1 MGCIYKDTKSKYE
14 ICVCIYAYIFIDL
27 FRFMFTFITFSIY
40 YKIQLHSKHSDLI
53 DKGPF
58 FRLIQQT
65 AKANIV
71 KHRFSAP
78 SLVRTLFY
86 TVYLLHQTSE

>member
-1 MGCIYKDTKSKYE
+1 MGCIYEDTKSKYK
-14 ICVCIYAYIFIDL
+14 ICVCICLFIHL
-27 FRFMFTFITFSIY
+27 FRFTFTFITFSIY

-78 SLVRTLFY
+78 SLVHILFY